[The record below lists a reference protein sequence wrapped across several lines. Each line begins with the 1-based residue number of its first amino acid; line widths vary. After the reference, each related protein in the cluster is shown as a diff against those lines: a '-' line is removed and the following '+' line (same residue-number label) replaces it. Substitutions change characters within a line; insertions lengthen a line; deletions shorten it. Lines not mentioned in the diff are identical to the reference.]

1 MTDGPWW
8 RFHTDDGEPPP
19 GASAGRADADALRAQ
34 FSQEP
39 EPSGPLDPAV
49 WVAFE
54 QRADRWSVTHWTAG
68 NEYTVR
74 HARRLDRALV
84 LAHRIGPLV
93 RLDDRGHRI
102 ITEPTP
108 DEANAVAE
116 RVLRERALPH
126 DARVRELAGPAR
138 RRRPA
143 GALRVDTFHSG
154 ADGAPGP
161 WNGSWHVTGA
171 TRDEVLRWLG
181 GDGFAASWA
190 RIDGDPDT
198 DPVQFWEIPHAR

>member
-1 MTDGPWW
+1 MAGVDIAAFADPW
-8 RFHTDDGEPPP
+8 RGGGGNDPVP
-19 GASAGRADADALRAQ
+19 GRDEIEHGHV
-34 FSQEP
+34 E
-39 EPSGPLDPAV
+39 
-49 WVAFE
+49 
-54 QRADRWSVTHWTAG
+54 
-68 NEYTVR
+68 
-74 HARRLDRALV
+74 AR
-84 LAHRIGPLV
+84 RIGPPV
-93 RLDDRGHRI
+93 RLDDSGHRI

-143 GALRVDTFHSG
+143 AALRVDTFHSG
-154 ADGAPGP
+154 AEGAPGP

-181 GDGFAASWA
+181 GDGFAESWA

-198 DPVQFWEIPHAR
+198 DPVQFWEVPHAR